1 MLKLGK
7 LPDRTPAKI
16 AITLSPELNA
26 ALRDYAAVYRA
37 AYGEA
42 ESVADL
48 IPFMLQ
54 AFLDS
59 DKAFAKARKTS
70 PPDAGKEKPSRRT
83 RKPRAGGTAS
93 SSSSSSSSLTPTLE
107 I

>member
-16 AITLSPELNA
+16 TIALTPELNG
-26 ALRDYAAVYRA
+26 ALRDYAAIYRD

-42 ESVADL
+42 ESVTDL

-54 AFLDS
+54 AFLDG
-59 DKAFAKARKTS
+59 DKAFARTRKARLPEAS
-70 PPDAGKEKPSRRT
+70 KEKPTRRA
-83 RKPRAGGTAS
+83 RKPRGGETAS
-93 SSSSSSSSLTPTLE
+93 SSPSIPE

>member
-7 LPDRTPAKI
+7 LPDRTHAKI
-16 AITLSPELNA
+16 TITLAPELNA
-26 ALRDYAAVYRA
+26 ALRDYAAIYRET
-37 AYGEA
+37 YGEA

-59 DKAFAKARKTS
+59 DRAFVKARKSS
-70 PPDAGKEKPSRRT
+70 PTDAAKEKPSRRT
-83 RKPRAGGTAS
+83 RKPRSGDVTS
-93 SSSSSSSSLTPTLE
+93 SLSSPSSSLPPTLE

>member
-16 AITLSPELNA
+16 TITLAPELNA
-26 ALRDYAAVYRA
+26 ALRDYAAIYRDT
-37 AYGEA
+37 YGEA

-59 DKAFAKARKTS
+59 DKAFVKARKAS
-70 PPDAGKEKPSRRT
+70 PPDAAKEKPSRHT
-83 RKPRAGGTAS
+83 RKPRSGEAAS
-93 SSSSSSSSLTPTLE
+93 SSSPSLLSLIPKLE

>member
-16 AITLSPELNA
+16 TITLAPELNA
-26 ALRDYAAVYRA
+26 ALRDYAAVYRDT
-37 AYGEA
+37 YGEA

-54 AFLDS
+54 AFLHS
-59 DKAFAKARKTS
+59 DKAFAKARKPS
-70 PPDAGKEKPSRRT
+70 PPNAEKEKPSRRM
-83 RKPRAGGTAS
+83 RKPRSGDVTS
-93 SSSSSSSSLTPTLE
+93 SSSSPSSSLPSTLE